1 MHLCAPRRFAIVQTW
16 EQKFGFSAVK
26 MSQLYYEPG
35 EPSAYAVR
43 MKNEVFVVQRG
54 VNRWGKRIDCS
65 VSPFVKV
72 SSQDTGGAW
81 SMFEGAIAPA
91 FGPPLHLHYHQ
102 EEWFQVEEGE
112 FIFEAGGAQYALKP
126 GESILIPRMMAHRFQ
141 NTGTSTGQVLILAQP
156 SGTLEQFFE
165 EFLSLSVSELGGGGK
180 LTELFARHGM
190 EVLGPPFPER

>member
-26 MSQLYYEPG
+26 MSPLYYEPG

-43 MKNEVFVVQRG
+43 MKNKVFVVQRG

-91 FGPPLHLHYHQ
+91 FGPPLHNSL
-102 EEWFQVEEGE
+102 FQ
-112 FIFEAGGAQYALKP
+112 IRQ
-126 GESILIPRMMAHRFQ
+126 RQ
-141 NTGTSTGQVLILAQP
+141 TSG
-156 SGTLEQFFE
+156 
-165 EFLSLSVSELGGGGK
+165 LSTS
-180 LTELFARHGM
+180 LTASH
-190 EVLGPPFPER
+190 P